1 MKRLIP
7 ILIFVSLFIHLSF
20 SIHAKTITVGV
31 YDNYPKVFID
41 NNGKSAGIFID
52 ILNYIAKA
60 ENWEIVYKAYSWQEG
75 LKALENGEIDLMPDV
90 NNIHETSKKIQL
102 TQIDLLSSWLQIYR
116 RSDVMMESIMD
127 LNNKK
132 IAVLQGSAQETKIQE
147 LIVQLKLNC
156 QVVTYADYSSAE
168 ESLIN
173 GDTDGM
179 IASRFYEFA
188 ISSSK
193 SKRIIPSHLI
203 FSPSTLHYAT
213 TLHKNE
219 DIIRTID
226 YHLSVIKNQH
236 PSIYHQ
242 VLYKWLGSKAQVI
255 IPNYLFII
263 IVSSLILLF
272 IALVLILVL
281 LVKIKAKSKQLENAL
296 NQLKLTQHEI
306 MKNERLHLL
315 GQVAAGIAHD
325 LNNILT
331 PILAYTES
339 MLSFPSL
346 FCDKEKITDTL
357 LKIKTAVHDGVTI
370 INRIKMFYKSKQ
382 MEEPISTIDTQQMIT
397 ETLDFIEPV
406 FKNMFIKKNVSV
418 KIECDL
424 SAISPIQMRRS
435 DFRETI
441 INLVINAAEAIPEN
455 GVIKI
460 ASRED
465 LDNKMV
471 IVSIS
476 DNGTGMSSEIQ
487 KHCFDPFYSTKGD
500 TGTGLGLSMIADIIK
515 SYQGTIKLD
524 STVGQGSTFSIGLRC
539 L

>member
-1 MKRLIP
+1 MKHIV
-7 ILIFVSLFIHLSF
+7 LIFLSLFIHLSF
-20 SIHAKTITVGV
+20 PVHAKTITVGV
-31 YDNYPKVFID
+31 YNNYPKVFID
-41 NNGKSAGIFID
+41 KNGKSTGIFID

-60 ENWEIVYKAYSWQEG
+60 ENWEIEYKTYSWEEG

-90 NNIHETSKKIQL
+90 SSIHATSKKIRL

-116 RSDVMMESIMD
+116 RNDVMLENITD

-132 IAVLQGSAQETKIQE
+132 IAVLQGSAQESKIQE
-147 LIVQLKLNC
+147 LIKQLKLNC
-156 QVVTYADYSSAE
+156 QVITYADYPSAE
-168 ESLIN
+168 KSLLD

-193 SKRIIPSHLI
+193 SKKIIPSHLI
-203 FSPSTLHYAT
+203 FSPSTLHYAVA
-213 TLHKNE
+213 LHKN
-219 DIIRTID
+219 DNIIKVID
-226 YHLSVIKNQH
+226 YHLSVIKNNY

-242 VLYKWLGSKAQVI
+242 VLHKWLGSKAQVI
-255 IPNYLFII
+255 IPNYLLVI
-263 IVSSLILLF
+263 IVSTLILLF
-272 IALVLILVL
+272 IALGFILVL

-296 NQLKLTQHEI
+296 DQLKLTQHEI

-325 LNNILT
+325 LNNVLA
-331 PILAYTES
+331 PILAYTDS
-339 MLSFPSL
+339 MLSFPNL
-346 FCDKEKITDTL
+346 FCDKAKITDTL
-357 LKIKTAVHDGVTI
+357 FKIKTAVSDGIAI
-370 INRIKMFYKSKQ
+370 IHRIKMFYKTKQ
-382 MEEPISTIDTQQMIT
+382 MEEPISTIDANQLIQEI
-397 ETLDFIEPV
+397 LDFIEPV
-406 FKNMFIKKNVSV
+406 LKNMFNKKGISV
-418 KIECDL
+418 KIECEL

-441 INLVINAAEAIPEN
+441 INLVVNAAEAIPKN

-460 ASRED
+460 ATRED

-471 IVSIS
+471 IISIS
-476 DNGTGMSSEIQ
+476 DNGIGMTSEIQ

-515 SYQGTIKLD
+515 NYQGTIKLE
-524 STVGQGSTFSIGLRC
+524 STEGQGSTFSLGLRC
-539 L
+539 N